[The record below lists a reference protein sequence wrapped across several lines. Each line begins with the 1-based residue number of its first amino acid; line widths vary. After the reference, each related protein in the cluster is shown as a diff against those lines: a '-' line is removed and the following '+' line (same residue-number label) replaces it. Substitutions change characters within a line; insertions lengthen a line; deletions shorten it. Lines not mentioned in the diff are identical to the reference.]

1 MLNDGNHGG
10 NSSLETNTVF
20 FVTKKNGHYNKHYMK
35 KVDGFRDD
43 YETFV
48 VSKDS
53 YLRTIK

>member
-20 FVTKKNGHYNKHYMK
+20 FVTKKNAHYDKYFMK
-35 KVDGFRDD
+35 KFDGFRDD
-43 YETFV
+43 YETTL

-53 YLRTIK
+53 YIRAIK